1 MTSTT
6 ATAAR
11 TDAIS
16 VAIPQFRPYDT
27 EHPSTVRVKI
37 GETLDPPSNPGPM
50 SRASRPDLRSSR
62 RSRRRQAV
70 FACGGL
76 CYLAAVFAGLFALA
90 SLFVPMSHL
99 DIWALIVAG
108 GIAFVGAV
116 LAIVDAALAPRG
128 DSASPLSPHIA

>member
-1 MTSTT
+1 
-6 ATAAR
+6 
-11 TDAIS
+11 
-16 VAIPQFRPYDT
+16 
-27 EHPSTVRVKI
+27 
-37 GETLDPPSNPGPM
+37 M